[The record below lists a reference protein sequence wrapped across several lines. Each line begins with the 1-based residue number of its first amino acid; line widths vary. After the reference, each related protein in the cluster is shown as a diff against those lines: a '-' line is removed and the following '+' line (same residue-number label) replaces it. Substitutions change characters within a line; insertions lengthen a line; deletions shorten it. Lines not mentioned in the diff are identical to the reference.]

1 MNKTLLKNIYIQN
14 LSLLL
19 IVIVGTLLLTLSAKI
34 KVPFIPVPM
43 TMQTFM
49 VLFIG
54 YYLGPKLALATTA
67 LYIFE
72 GALGFPVF
80 TGTPEKGIGI
90 SYIIGPTGGYILGFI
105 LSSFLAGI
113 QNYNKDFFSNLF
125 KLLLSVLPIYILG
138 LLWLGNIIGWDK
150 PVLEFGLYPFVFAEI
165 FKLSLLSV
173 IISKFNFRL
182 FR

>member
-1 MNKTLLKNIYIQN
+1 MDKTLLKNIYTQKLN
-14 LSLLL
+14 LLF
-19 IVIVGTLLLTLSAKI
+19 IVFVGTLLLTLSAKI

-49 VLFIG
+49 VLLLGF
-54 YYLGPKLALATTA
+54 YLGPKLGLVTTT
-67 LYIFE
+67 LYVFE

-90 SYIIGPTGGYILGFI
+90 SYIIGPTGGYIFGFI
-105 LSSFLAGI
+105 ISSFIAGI
-113 QNYNKDFFSNLF
+113 QNYNQSFFSNLF
-125 KLLLSVLPIYILG
+125 KLFLSVLPIYILG
-138 LLWLGNIIGWDK
+138 LIWLGNIIGWEK
-150 PVLEFGLYPFVFAEI
+150 PILELGLYPFIYAEI
-165 FKLSLLSV
+165 FKLFLLTA

>member
-1 MNKTLLKNIYIQN
+1 MNKELLKNTYTQKLN
-14 LSLLL
+14 LLFILL
-19 IVIVGTLLLTLSAKI
+19 VGTLLLTLSAKI

-54 YYLGPKLALATTA
+54 YYLGPKLGLVTTA
-67 LYIFE
+67 LYVFE
-72 GALGFPVF
+72 GIIGFPVF

-90 SYIIGPTGGYILGFI
+90 SYILGPTGGYILGFI
-105 LSSFLAGI
+105 FSSFLAGI
-113 QNYNKDFFSNLF
+113 QNYNRNFFSNLF
-125 KLLLSVLPIYILG
+125 KLILSVLPIYILG

>member
-90 SYIIGPTGGYILGFI
+90 SYIIGHTAVSYTHLTLPTT
-105 LSSFLAGI
+105 
-113 QNYNKDFFSNLF
+113 
-125 KLLLSVLPIYILG
+125 
-138 LLWLGNIIGWDK
+138 
-150 PVLEFGLYPFVFAEI
+150 
-165 FKLSLLSV
+165 
-173 IISKFNFRL
+173 
-182 FR
+182 